1 MMKKRV
7 FTAFLCVLCL
17 MTALPFILPVSA
29 DFGPKPS
36 TVVMFEG
43 LGDELCYGTLLSERR
58 STGPQSAWD
67 GDPDTLDDPDVL
79 AEAYDPD
86 MYWYGDLDRDAWVA
100 FVKYED
106 SDGFYFLQ
114 EGWLVSETK
123 EIAWTYYPP
132 ERFKILLYFPESGT
146 FAVSGI
152 LERYAFDTYYT
163 VKMNGKGMENVEY
176 DEENSTN
183 ERYDAWLEAERSYD
197 FKWELISFA
206 LRMVMTVAVEILIA
220 LPFGY
225 RRGRQ
230 LAVILAANCGTQIIL
245 NVLLNVVNFYSGEW
259 AFVLAYVL
267 LELLVFAVEAV
278 IFSLTLHKYANEVLG
293 EKPPTRIR
301 AVIYALVA
309 NAVSFAVGILI
320 SMFIPGIF

>member
-7 FTAFLCVLCL
+7 FTAFLCALCVF
-17 MTALPFILPVSA
+17 TAVQFILPVSA
-29 DFGPKPS
+29 DIGPKSS
-36 TVVMFEG
+36 TVVIFEG
-43 LGDELCYGTLLSERR
+43 LGDELCYGTLLSEHR

-67 GDPDTLDDPDVL
+67 GDPDTLDDPDAL
-79 AEAYDPD
+79 AEAFDPE
-86 MYWYGDLDRDAWVA
+86 MHWFGELDRDAWAA
-100 FVKYED
+100 FVRYED

-123 EIAWTYYPP
+123 ELAWTYYPP
-132 ERFKILLYFPESGT
+132 NRFKILLYFPESGT

-163 VKMNGKGMENVEY
+163 VKMDGKGMENVEY
-176 DEENSTN
+176 DEENSTD
-183 ERYDAWLEAERSYD
+183 ERYDAWLRAERSYD

-206 LRMVMTVAVEILIA
+206 LRMVMTVAVELLIA

-225 RRGRQ
+225 RRARQ
-230 LAVILAANCGTQIIL
+230 LAIILAANCGTQVIL
-245 NVLLNVVNFYSGEW
+245 NVLLNLVNFYSGEW

-278 IFSLTLHKYANEVLG
+278 IFSLTLHKYSG
-293 EKPPTRIR
+293 ETPPSRAR
-301 AVIYALVA
+301 AVIYALTA
-309 NAVSFAVGILI
+309 NALSFAVGMLI
-320 SMFIPGIF
+320 SIYIPGIF